1 MSVIP
6 VFVIK
11 DNVGQFAK
19 DKRVVLS
26 KDVEWSFINGANE
39 RLVSPVKERN
49 IVLVRCQAV
58 LDKLLKCFP
67 IGNYF
72 VGVHNFNFYIVA
84 NGKYKNSS

>member
-1 MSVIP
+1 MRPWRWEHGLEDGWKTAKRHLLDYGIKKSWIAKMSVIP

-19 DKRVVLS
+19 DKRVLLS

-49 IVLVRCQAV
+49 IVLV
-58 LDKLLKCFP
+58 
-67 IGNYF
+67 
-72 VGVHNFNFYIVA
+72 
-84 NGKYKNSS
+84 